1 MENFKYLKMH
11 NLLSSTSKLNCK
23 SFSLSAFNCKT
34 GSKLAKVKGS
44 TCSKCYALKGNYR
57 YKNYKNLAKDRLV
70 FSGNLDELKDALK
83 LSIKME
89 HKDIFRFFDSGDL
102 QSLAMFTMFCELASE
117 LPNIRFWLP
126 TREYS
131 IIRKAIRE
139 NVHIPKNLIVRVS
152 APMINQKPLKEF
164 QNLGLHTSTTHRELT
179 FSEKFDAY
187 LSNRNIEEL
196 PTADSLQCPASKQDG
211 KCLDCDAC
219 YDSEVKNIS
228 YLVH

>member
-11 NLLSSTSKLNCK
+11 NLLSSTKKLNCK
-23 SFSLSAFNCKT
+23 SFSLSAFECKT
-34 GSKLAKVKGS
+34 GSKLAKVEGS

-83 LSIKME
+83 LAIKME

-152 APMINQKPLKEF
+152 SPMINQKPLKEF
-164 QNLGLHTSTTHRELT
+164 QNLGLVTSTTHKETSL
-179 FSEKFDAY
+179 SETVKYFP
-187 LSNRNIEEL
+187 SM
-196 PTADSLQCPASKQDG
+196 TADSLQCPASKQDG

-219 YDSEVKNIS
+219 YDSKVKNIS

>member
-1 MENFKYLKMH
+1 MDTFKYLNIH
-11 NLLSSTSKLNCK
+11 NLLSSTKKLNCK
-23 SFSLSAFNCKT
+23 SFSLSAFECKT

-57 YKNYKNLAKDRLV
+57 YKSYKNLAKDRLV
-70 FSGNLDELKDALK
+70 FSQNLDELKDALK

-102 QSLAMFTMFCELASE
+102 QSLEMFEMFCELASE
-117 LPNIRFWLP
+117 LPKIHFWLP
-126 TREYS
+126 TREYA
-131 IIRKAIRE
+131 IIRKAIKE
-139 NVHIPKNLIVRVS
+139 NVHIPGNLIVRVS
-152 APMINQKPLKEF
+152 APMINQKPLEEF
-164 QNLGLHTSTTHRELT
+164 QKLGLYTSTTHKKEANSING
-179 FSEKFDAY
+179 F
-187 LSNRNIEEL
+187 
-196 PTADSLQCPASKQDG
+196 QCLASKQDG